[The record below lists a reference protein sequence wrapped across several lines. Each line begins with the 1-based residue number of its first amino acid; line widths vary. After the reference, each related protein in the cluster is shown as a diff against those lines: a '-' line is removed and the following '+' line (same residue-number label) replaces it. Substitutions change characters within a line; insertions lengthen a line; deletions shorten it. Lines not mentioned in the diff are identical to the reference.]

1 MSYKSMLFKLCKNVK
16 RLTQAIE
23 IEQKF
28 LNKIEAI
35 PIHTAKDL

>member
-1 MSYKSMLFKLCKNVK
+1 MSYKSMLFKLRKILEW
-16 RLTQAIE
+16 LTQAIE

-35 PIHTAKDL
+35 PVHTAKDL